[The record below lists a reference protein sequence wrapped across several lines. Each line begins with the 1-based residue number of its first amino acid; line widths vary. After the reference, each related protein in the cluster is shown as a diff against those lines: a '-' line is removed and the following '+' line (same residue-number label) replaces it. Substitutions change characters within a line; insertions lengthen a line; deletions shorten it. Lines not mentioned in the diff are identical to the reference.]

1 MKMAKEYF
9 VDFELEDHITV
20 DKSDLR
26 SHTNCESTELII
38 SDLMTDDEIVV
49 INEGEE
55 SPVLESIPT
64 EAREEKMIKKITI
77 SDRSKAAES
86 SKSRKYQGERSCMT
100 YVRDGFYQKHISGK

>member
-1 MKMAKEYF
+1 M
-9 VDFELEDHITV
+9 I
-20 DKSDLR
+20 
-26 SHTNCESTELII
+26 
-38 SDLMTDDEIVV
+38 DDEIVV

-86 SKSRKYQGERSCMT
+86 NKSRKYQGERSCMT
-100 YVRDGFYQKHISGK
+100 DGFYQKHISGK